1 MHDSSEARMKEPERY
16 HKGGGPKRRETQS
29 RILLLATTSA
39 DKVRE
44 TKSVL
49 GDLPLRLVTLQDI
62 GLELTVPET
71 GSTFLDNARIK
82 AEAYH
87 RATGLMVLAEDAGL
101 EVDALGGEPGV
112 RSARWAGTSDYTV
125 VNRMLLDRLKQVP
138 WERRTARYV
147 SAMVL
152 VEEDGSQHEFTGTCE
167 GYIALE
173 PRGTGGFGY
182 DPIFYVP
189 EYGKTMA
196 ELSEEEKNRISHRGK
211 AARQVREYL
220 LARLRQSAAQRQD

>member
-1 MHDSSEARMKEPERY
+1 MKGREGQHKAKGVGPERREPE
-16 HKGGGPKRRETQS
+16 S
-29 RILLLATTSA
+29 RVLLLATTSP

-44 TKSVL
+44 TRSVL
-49 GDLPLRLVTLQDI
+49 GDLPVRLVTLRDI
-62 GLELTVPET
+62 GLELDVQET
-71 GSTFLDNARIK
+71 GGTFLENAKIK

-112 RSARWAGTSDYTV
+112 RSARWAGTSDYTI

-152 VEEDGSQHEFTGTCE
+152 VEEDGSQHDFTGTCE

-189 EYGKTMA
+189 QYGRTMA

-211 AARQVREYL
+211 AARQVRDYL
-220 LARLRQSAAQRQD
+220 LARLGRTVPQRHD